1 MPAARIR
8 LGARLPLPLG
18 PAAALGAL
26 GAAADAAGFDA
37 LFVPDRPERVLAT
50 DGALEA
56 YTALG
61 ALALSTTTVRLGAL
75 ASALP
80 GRPPSL
86 VVKQVTTLDRLS
98 GGRALL
104 GLGIAGGAWKGRAE
118 LRDALA
124 VCGAL
129 LGSEEAVRAGGR
141 RHRVEG
147 AVNRP
152 GPVQADGPPVVVM
165 VRSGDGLLLPVAA
178 RHADVIV
185 LAGSLPAVRRWR
197 RLLGATGRR
206 PRRRTGTPDV
216 LALVPVGAAGCDTE
230 SVTTAVRGALECGVD
245 GVVLDL
251 PPGTGPDVLLSAG
264 EAAGTARR

>member
-1 MPAARIR
+1 MAAARIR

-18 PAAALGAL
+18 PAADLRAL

-50 DGALEA
+50 EGALEA

-61 ALALSTTTVRLGAL
+61 ALALSTTVVRLGAL

-86 VVKQVTTLDRLS
+86 VAKQVTTLDRLS

-104 GLGIAGGAWKGRAE
+104 GLGITGGDWKGRAE
-118 LRDALA
+118 LRQALA
-124 VCGAL
+124 VCRAMFC
-129 LGSEEAVRAGGR
+129 SEEAVSAGGR
-141 RHRVEG
+141 RHGVEG

-152 GPVQADGPPVVVM
+152 GPVQAGGPPVVVM
-165 VRSGDGLLLPVAA
+165 VRPGDGLLLPVAA
-178 RHADVIV
+178 RHADVVV
-185 LAGSLPAVRRWR
+185 LAGSLSAVRRRR
-197 RLLGATGRR
+197 RLIGAVGRR
-206 PRRRTGTPDV
+206 PGRQGTPHV
-216 LALVPVGAAGCDTE
+216 LALVPLGAPGGDGSA
-230 SVTTAVRGALECGVD
+230 VTAAVQRALECGVD

-251 PPGTGPDVLLSAG
+251 PPGTGPDALLSTG
-264 EAAGTARR
+264 EAAAGR